1 MRFPIASL
9 VLVAVAFILLI
20 SYLVGSF
27 ILHEFGSE
35 LNTHA
40 NNTMGSYEEGMFNNE
55 VSLLINGF
63 GFVSLLLFII
73 AGVVYLVDCF
83 RKESEYYERY

>member
-20 SYLVGSF
+20 SYLIGGF

-40 NNTMGSYEEGMFNNE
+40 NNTMGAYEEGMFNDE

-63 GFVSLLLFII
+63 GFASFALFVI
-73 AGVVYLVDCF
+73 AGVVFVVDCL
-83 RKESEYYERY
+83 RKEPEYYERY